1 MKRFT
6 QLPVGVPV
14 EIGANDPAV
23 PLQSGPPPAHR
34 TDS

>member
-6 QLPVGVPV
+6 QLPVGVP